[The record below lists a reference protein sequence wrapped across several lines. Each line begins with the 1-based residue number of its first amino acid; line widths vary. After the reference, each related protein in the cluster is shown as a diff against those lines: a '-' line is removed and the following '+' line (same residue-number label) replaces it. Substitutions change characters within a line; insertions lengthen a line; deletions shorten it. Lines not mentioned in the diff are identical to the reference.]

1 VFLRLRRKFAPRVV
15 GDNPFLPVIGLTSN
29 PTPDLVRIA
38 VYSSINHLLVVPLST
53 GQLMDR
59 INPLI
64 KTQGSFVVRCNYIGP
79 ERRPGDQRSSKIPQM
94 DVPMF

>member
-1 VFLRLRRKFAPRVV
+1 MVS
-15 GDNPFLPVIGLTSN
+15 DNPFLPVVGLTSN
-29 PTPDLVRIA
+29 PTPNLVKIA
-38 VYSSINHLLVVPLST
+38 VNSSIDYLLVKPFST
-53 GQLMDR
+53 GQLMDS

-64 KTQGSFVVRCNYIGP
+64 KTRGPFVVRYNCMGP